1 MNLLL
6 LVFLSKTKGDYEW
19 DNMHDVGTGDNLQ
32 NAGITVERRSLLL
45 YLKPWTLGLVNSRA
59 RDDRTDPLISIV
71 SDHTT
76 KIDSPIIPFES
87 VCKDQ
92 ENNMHL

>member
-6 LVFLSKTKGDYEW
+6 FLFLSIAKGDYEL
-19 DNMHDVGTGDNLQ
+19 DSMHDVGTGDDLLN
-32 NAGITVERRSLLL
+32 GGMIVERRSLLL

-59 RDDRTDPLISIV
+59 RNDRTDLLISIV

-76 KIDSPIIPFES
+76 KIGPVMRTGF
-87 VCKDQ
+87 
-92 ENNMHL
+92 